1 MKGLHPRNVLLIVT
15 LSHTMQHIFVGSSI
29 LFPLIISELNIDY
42 TMFGVIIALAS
53 SIGGLSQVVFS
64 IVSRMVSRHILLGS
78 GNMALSIGMLTTGL
92 SKSISDFAF
101 ARLISNIGTA
111 PQHPIGTAIIS
122 EKFDSKSTGK
132 ALGFHY
138 GVAYI
143 GNIIGPIL
151 MTVSAIALGW
161 RMTFLIFSI
170 PALIV
175 GLTIVWYLGKDPI
188 ISDRSIRDRYTV
200 RNLKSDLTSILRV
213 RGIPF
218 ALASQIA
225 ISGGVDIG
233 ILTTYIPIFLADFI
247 RIDVYERSLI
257 YAIGLLGG
265 SIGPL
270 LLGRYG
276 DIAGYL
282 RIAPAAAGIAS
293 ILVYSMVMYKSS
305 SILLALH
312 IFLLMFAGFSLPTLL
327 QSYIVR
333 SVYGYGRDLAVGL
346 FFTVNFISNSIW
358 AAVIGYIIDVYSSF
372 DPALILM
379 GSLGLIGMLILL
391 AQLRYTP

>member
-64 IVSRMVSRHILLGS
+64 IASRMVSRHILLGS

-218 ALASQIA
+218 VLASQIA

-333 SVYGYGRDLAVGL
+333 SVYGYGKDLAVGL

>member
-29 LFPLIISELNIDY
+29 LFPLIISELNLDY
-42 TMFGVIIALAS
+42 TTFGVIIALAS
-53 SIGGLSQVVFS
+53 SIGGLSQMMFS
-64 IVSRMVSRHILLGS
+64 IASRRVSRHILLGS
-78 GNMALSIGMLTTGL
+78 GNMALSIGMIITGL
-92 SKSISDFAF
+92 SKGISDLAF
-101 ARLISNIGTA
+101 ARLLSNIGTA

-122 EKFDSKSTGK
+122 EKFDSRSTGK

-138 GVAYI
+138 GIAYI
-143 GNIIGPIL
+143 GNIVGPIL

-175 GLTIVWYLGKDPI
+175 GLTIVWYLGKDPS
-188 ISDRSIRDRYTV
+188 ISGRGIRDRHAV
-200 RNLKSDLTSILRV
+200 KDLKSDLTSILRV

-218 ALASQIA
+218 VLASQIA

-282 RIAPAAAGIAS
+282 RIAPTAAGIAS
-293 ILVYSMVMYKSS
+293 ILVYSMVMHKSS

-312 IFLLMFAGFSLPTLL
+312 IFLLMFTGFSLPTLL

-333 SVYGYGRDLAVGL
+333 SVYGYDRDLVVGL

-358 AAVIGYIIDVYSSF
+358 AAVIGYIVDVYSSF

-391 AQLRYTP
+391 VQIN